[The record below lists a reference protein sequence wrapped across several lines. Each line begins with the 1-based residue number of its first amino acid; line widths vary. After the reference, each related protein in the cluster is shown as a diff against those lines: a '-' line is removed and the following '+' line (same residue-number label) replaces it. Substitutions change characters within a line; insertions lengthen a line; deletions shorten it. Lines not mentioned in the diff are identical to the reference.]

1 MEQRLLQSEKLKSL
15 EELAGGVA
23 HNFNNILAAILGR
36 AQLLMMNIKS
46 PPGIQ
51 ERRKTVLDLKKSL
64 AIIEEAAL
72 DGANTVRRI
81 QDFSRRKDDDR
92 SGMAVNMNDII
103 EQSLK
108 FTQGRWK
115 DEAESKDIKITINQ
129 KRTTLPSIAGNAA
142 ELIELFANLINNA
155 IDALP
160 EGGTIAIK
168 SFAKNKQVTVTVQD
182 TGTGIPQTV
191 RDRIF
196 DPFFTTK
203 GVQSTG
209 LGLSASYGIVK
220 SHGGTITVESREGEG
235 TTFTIK
241 FPIPEQVI
249 AEQKIKP
256 LPKRHRK
263 VRILVIDDE
272 KDIRELIADIL
283 TMNKFEVEVAT
294 NGREGVRLFKG
305 KKFDLVFTDLGMPGM
320 SGWQVAKEIKKINDK
335 TPVALITGWQIKSD
349 GAELKAKG
357 VDLMINKPFK
367 VEQVLR
373 LVQEGMAIKDTQ
385 HTKG

>member
-1 MEQRLLQSEKLKSL
+1 
-15 EELAGGVA
+15 
-23 HNFNNILAAILGR
+23 
-36 AQLLMMNIKS
+36 
-46 PPGIQ
+46 
-51 ERRKTVLDLKKSL
+51 
-64 AIIEEAAL
+64 
-72 DGANTVRRI
+72 
-81 QDFSRRKDDDR
+81 
-92 SGMAVNMNDII
+92 
-103 EQSLK
+103 
-108 FTQGRWK
+108 
-115 DEAESKDIKITINQ
+115 
-129 KRTTLPSIAGNAA
+129 
-142 ELIELFANLINNA
+142 
-155 IDALP
+155 
-160 EGGTIAIK
+160 
-168 SFAKNKQVTVTVQD
+168 
-182 TGTGIPQTV
+182 
-191 RDRIF
+191 
-196 DPFFTTK
+196 
-203 GVQSTG
+203 
-209 LGLSASYGIVK
+209 LSASYGIVK